1 MTDDL
6 LKEAAGALK
15 RETAADDDSGRF
27 TRARVM
33 ASLHQSQVRRRTRL
47 AFVIPL
53 AASFA
58 AATAWGTV
66 SGRAPEL
73 ARSVAEALGF
83 EVNPVPKATEPSARP
98 RPRRAAP
105 NVRKPS
111 PNPPPETSSLPAPI
125 EAPPSE
131 APAPVER
138 APASAPAPR
147 PSARAFERDPAHD
160 LYRSAHRT
168 HFVEQNWGRALEGWS
183 RYLEA
188 APRGR
193 FAPEARYNRAL
204 CLVRLGDREAARTA
218 LLPFAKG
225 QYGTYRQRE
234 ALELVEAL
242 AR

>member
-6 LKEAAGALK
+6 LKEAARALK
-15 RETAADDDSGRF
+15 RETVADDDSGKF

-66 SGRAPEL
+66 SGRAPEI
-73 ARSVAEALGF
+73 ARSVVEALGF
-83 EVNPVPKATEPSARP
+83 EMSPAPKATEPSV

-105 NVRKPS
+105 KVRRPS
-111 PNPPPETSSLPAPI
+111 LVPAP
-125 EAPPSE
+125 EASSAPEPFQAPPAE
-131 APAPVER
+131 TATPVER
-138 APASAPAPR
+138 APTPLPAR
-147 PSARAFERDPAHD
+147 PSAKPIERDPAHD
-160 LYRSAHRT
+160 LYRSAHRA

-204 CLVRLGDREAARTA
+204 CLVRLGNREAARAA

-234 ALELVEAL
+234 ALDLVDAL